1 MRRARSAPASR
12 ILDAVRF
19 RQSITSALVHPLGV
33 AVFLAIQW
41 VALIRKTLGLKTAWR
56 GRSLAPQ

>member
-1 MRRARSAPASR
+1 VLA
-12 ILDAVRF
+12 
-19 RQSITSALVHPLGV
+19 HPLGI

-41 VALIRKTLGLKTAWR
+41 VALGRRLLGLQTSWR